1 MKHDAMPLTSL
12 VASVADGWPQDWAA
26 LEASAGDARTR
37 EGVRGLRAIAAIAAF
52 HRGPAATTAQ
62 RSLDPG
68 PPDPAADDTTPG
80 REQPGAGAIPATGR
94 WGRFRL
100 LKLLGQGAY
109 GEVYRAL
116 DTTLDREVAL
126 KLLKPYRSSAER
138 TCRLLDEARMLAQ
151 VRHPNVASVYG
162 VGEHEGR
169 PGFWMELI
177 DGVTLEELVQLRG
190 SLSASEATLVGQ
202 DLCRALAAVHR
213 AGLVHGDVK
222 TANVM
227 RELGGRIVLMDFGA
241 GGCRGQGSNGT
252 VMGTPLYTAP
262 EVRCGR
268 PATAL
273 SDIYSLGVVLFR
285 LVTTAYP
292 RKVVARFGD
301 LAEPHE
307 AGPLLS
313 LRDLRPELPDSFVAV
328 VERAL
333 ARDPCERPQTAGSL
347 QAALGVVLGVPLT

>member
-1 MKHDAMPLTSL
+1 
-12 VASVADGWPQDWAA
+12 VADGWPQDWAS

-37 EGVRGLRAIAAIAAF
+37 DGVRGLRAIAAIAAF
-52 HRGPAATTAQ
+52 HRSPAPTTPQ
-62 RSLDPG
+62 RSGDRGL
-68 PPDPAADDTTPG
+68 PDPAAGDTTPG
-80 REQPGAGAIPATGR
+80 REQPPCNAIPATGR

-100 LKLLGQGAY
+100 LNQLGQGAY
-109 GEVYRAL
+109 GEVHRAL
-116 DTTLDREVAL
+116 DTQLDREVAL
-126 KLLKPYRSSAER
+126 KLLKPSRSSPELTR
-138 TCRLLDEARMLAQ
+138 RLLDEARMLAQ

-177 DGVTLEELVQLRG
+177 HGVTLEELLRLRG

-202 DLCRALAAVHR
+202 DLCRALAAVHA

-227 RELGGRIVLMDFGA
+227 REVGGRVVLMDFGA
-241 GGCRGQGSNGT
+241 GGCRGQASNGT

-262 EVRCGR
+262 EVRSGR
-268 PATAL
+268 AATVL

-292 RKVVARFGD
+292 RKVVRFGD
-301 LAEPHE
+301 LVEPHE
-307 AGPLLS
+307 CGAPLS
-313 LRDLRPELPDSFVAV
+313 LRDLRPELPDSFVSV

-333 ARDPCERPQTAGSL
+333 ARDPSERPQTAGSL